1 MSSPRDVSA
10 GRSLIGALG
19 RSALLPVD
27 TPWAAGPRRTH
38 DGGRTASAVGDDPTG
53 TRECIASLTATDTE
67 MVHQ

>member
-1 MSSPRDVSA
+1 MVQDVSA

-27 TPWAAGPRRTH
+27 THWTAGPRRTH
-38 DGGRTASAVGDDPTG
+38 SGGQTASDSGDDPTG
-53 TRECIASLTATDTE
+53 TRERIDSITATHKA